1 MKNIREEYWTKEL
14 SKGDRK
20 SFELLFLHYQPQLV
34 HFICGFIKDSEL
46 ARDMSQDVFL
56 SIWNN
61 REKLSEIKS
70 FKAYLFKMGK
80 NAVCNFY
87 DHSIVNDKFEAE
99 QLAHP
104 RDTENIEEA
113 LFARELESLI
123 EIAVCQMPTQRK
135 LIYTMSRIEG
145 VNNSEIAERLHL
157 NKRTVENHLTAAL
170 SDVRKMVKQ
179 WPALFL

>member
-1 MKNIREEYWTKEL
+1 MINIRDKYYVKEL
-14 SKGDRK
+14 SGGNKK

-46 ARDMSQDVFL
+46 ARDMAQDVFL

-99 QLAHP
+99 QLS
-104 RDTENIEEA
+104 RQGDTDNIEEA
-113 LFARELESLI
+113 LFAKELERLI
-123 EIAVCQMPTQRK
+123 EIAVCQMPAQRK

-145 VNNSEIAERLHL
+145 VSNGEIAERLHL

-170 SDVRKMVKQ
+170 ANVRKMVKQ
-179 WPALFL
+179 WPTLFL

>member
-1 MKNIREEYWTKEL
+1 MNAMWEENSMKEL
-14 SKGDRK
+14 SKGDKK
-20 SFELLFLHYQPQLV
+20 SFELLFLHYQPKLV
-34 HFICGFIKDSEL
+34 NFLCGFIKDSEL
-46 ARDMSQDVFL
+46 ARDMSQDIFL

-87 DHSIVNDKFEAE
+87 DHSLVNNKFEAE
-99 QLAHP
+99 QLS
-104 RDTENIEEA
+104 RQTDTENIEEA
-113 LFARELESLI
+113 LFARELEDLI
-123 EIAVCQMPTQRK
+123 EIAVCQMPSQRK

-145 VNNSEIAERLHL
+145 VNNSDIAERLHI

-170 SDVRKMVKQ
+170 ADVRKMVK
-179 WPALFL
+179 L

>member
-1 MKNIREEYWTKEL
+1 MINTLEENSMKGLI
-14 SKGDRK
+14 KGDKK
-20 SFELLFLHYQPQLV
+20 SFELLFLHYQPKLV
-34 HFICGFIKDSEL
+34 HFISGFVKDSEL
-46 ARDMSQDVFL
+46 ARDMAQDVFL

-87 DHSIVNDKFEAE
+87 DHSLVNDKFEAE
-99 QLAHP
+99 QLSRPA
-104 RDTENIEEA
+104 DTDSIEET
-113 LFARELESLI
+113 LFARELEGLI
-123 EIAVCQMPTQRK
+123 EIAVCQMPAQRR

-170 SDVRKMVKQ
+170 ADVRKKVKL
-179 WPALFL
+179 WSTLFL

>member
-1 MKNIREEYWTKEL
+1 MINTLEENSMKGLI
-14 SKGDRK
+14 KGDKK
-20 SFELLFLHYQPQLV
+20 SFELLFLHYQPKLV

-46 ARDMSQDVFL
+46 ARDMAQDVFL

-87 DHSIVNDKFEAE
+87 DHSLVNDKFEAE
-99 QLAHP
+99 QFS
-104 RDTENIEEA
+104 RQGDTENIEEA
-113 LFARELESLI
+113 LFAKELESLI
-123 EIAVCQMPTQRK
+123 EIAVCQMPAQRK

-170 SDVRKMVKQ
+170 ADVRKKVKL
-179 WPALFL
+179 WSTLFL